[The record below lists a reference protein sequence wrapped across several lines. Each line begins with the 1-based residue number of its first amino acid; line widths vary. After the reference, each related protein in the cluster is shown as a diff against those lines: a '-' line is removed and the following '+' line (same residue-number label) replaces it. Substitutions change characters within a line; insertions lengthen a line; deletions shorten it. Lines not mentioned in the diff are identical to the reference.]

1 MMKQICVFIIVLT
14 LTSCEYFNV
23 KKTSSD
29 AILNE
34 ELQTFNWNEV
44 DVYPSFSTCD
54 ALELKS
60 EKTAC
65 FNQVLTTHILEYL
78 QKVPITVTHDVT
90 DTINLKFQVSETGT
104 LSLLNIEVDSLVT
117 REIPN
122 IKALIHSSLDSLPK
136 VYPAIKRGQQ
146 VKTEFELPIIVHA
159 N

>member
-54 ALELKS
+54 ALEQKY

>member
-1 MMKQICVFIIVLT
+1 MKQICVFIIVLT